1 MKIKAI
7 HRSSIVCKNGKSPL
21 MLRFIH
27 ERTSKR
33 LSLGISVEPHDW
45 DKDAE
50 MITAD
55 CPDRAALQS
64 RIDSTLETYRKIF
77 KSEINSYGRQIRDK
91 ESAVRIHKIEKT
103 MQMPERSRLIAEV
116 MENEMQVCVK
126 TRCRNWNKTFLN
138 VRISMR

>member
-64 RIDSTLETYRKIF
+64 RIDSTLATYRKIF

-91 ESAVRIHKIEKT
+91 ESAVRIHSTQNYEKNQYC
-103 MQMPERSRLIAEV
+103 MRSFGSGVADHWL
-116 MENEMQVCVK
+116 
-126 TRCRNWNKTFLN
+126 
-138 VRISMR
+138 